1 MDHKGG
7 ALRYAAAYVCGHLR
21 RKIEHGNHKFKEE
34 LVLCLMA
41 LVKSR
46 NNEEFASDEEW
57 TRMLDRG
64 GLWYVYQGNKLFTV
78 PCYRR
83 KNYRHCLKTLS
94 NQHGK
99 CKQEIIRYI
108 TSNDDVLFHWIITT
122 ADFEIDDE
130 EVHEVLLKMIV
141 ELYITMRYA
150 SGWMEKFKK
159 VTKQSTQQSKSL
171 HRNLYENSSL
181 HLVS

>member
-1 MDHKGG
+1 MKVVQ
-7 ALRYAAAYVCGHLR
+7 RYAAAYVCRHLR
-21 RKIEHGNHKFKEE
+21 RKIEHGNSKFKEE

-46 NNEEFASDEEW
+46 NDEEVASDDEW

-64 GLWYVYQGNKLFTV
+64 GLWSIKETSYLLFCAIEEETR
-78 PCYRR
+78 Y
-83 KNYRHCLKTLS
+83 CLKTLS
-94 NQHGK
+94 SQHGK
-99 CKQEIIRYI
+99 CKQEILRHI

-130 EVHEVLLKMIV
+130 EVHEVLLEKIV
-141 ELYITMRYA
+141 ELYITVREFSYA

-171 HRNLYENSSL
+171 RRDLHENSS
-181 HLVS
+181 